1 MDKFIRALFSM
12 RMMALAML
20 VFLVAIGAATMIEST
35 YDIQTAKILIY
46 NAWWFECLLVYLC
59 FNLIANI
66 FRYRMFQ
73 REKIAM
79 LTFHISFIVIII
91 GAGITRFVS
100 FEGLMV
106 VREGEASDLIYA
118 TEPHLWFNI
127 NNNGKLVATGS
138 RKMLMSEQ
146 TNNYFDIE
154 ENIPGHNLRIEYVDF
169 KKRQIDTLVLSDTI
183 QSGVLEIITGG
194 MTSSYLSADNFVMVG
209 QTPLSYDKKD
219 AMPGIMVTRV
229 NGQLM
234 VETKIPMR
242 YLPMSQMQKFRQS
255 GLTPPDSMY
264 TEVPTD
270 SLVPFLST
278 TLYQVNGEQFV
289 FKREI
294 PHAKMTKMSSG
305 RKDVGTDVLTVKIT
319 DGNQSKIVALEG
331 GFGQIPTHHVFT
343 FNGLNYQMEY
353 GSTRFKIPFT
363 IICRDFQLDKYP
375 GSDVA
380 SSFAS
385 EVTIQD
391 PRNNYTRNQRI
402 FMNNVMDYDGF
413 RFFQSAYD
421 LDDPKTPENEEGT
434 RLSVNHDWWGT
445 NVTYL
450 GYLLMGIGMILSL
463 FAPNGRFKELLSKIK
478 SSHQRRE
485 SALMILVIASLA
497 FGSPVYAQEDHT
509 GHDHSGHEHEEHVHD
524 HSAHAQDV
532 QAMPQRPVKAIHRV
546 ASAEHSDEL
555 ATMLVQDFK
564 GRIIPFHTMS
574 EELLVKVYGKKKY
587 DGMNAV
593 QTVMSMHM
601 YPDYW
606 ISQPVIAVP
615 KAVREGLKLGE
626 YVSYKNMIDDNGQIK
641 FIDEY
646 NKAHQKLESKRSEFE
661 KKIIKLVERHQV
673 MQSIFSWQYMKII
686 PLKGDANN
694 MWYVPLSMEL
704 MERDSASSNLA
715 LRYLSALDEASEK
728 NSYGAVLDR
737 LNELKAFQRKVAG
750 NVAPSEAHVKLEVR
764 YNKMNI
770 FKNTMYSY
778 ALIGFCLLILF
789 FVRVFVKTSAKS
801 ERRFKR
807 WSVPFIVAMV
817 VIFLYHGAG
826 LGLRWYISGH
836 APWSNGYEALIFIA
850 WVTMIAGFIF
860 SRKNPVV
867 LAGTAILAFFF
878 IFVTELELLDPA
890 ITPLQPVLKSYWL
903 KVHVAIITGSYG
915 FVGLGAIFGLLNLSL
930 YATRGK
936 INGKRI
942 TAHIN
947 EITYISELTM
957 TIGLFMLTIGTFLGG
972 VWANESW
979 GRYWGWDPKETW
991 ALVSVLVYAVILH
1004 LRYIPALKDK
1014 FTFNVVS
1021 LWGFTS
1027 ILFTFFGVNF
1037 YLVGLHSYAQ
1047 GEGLGEVP
1055 MWIFW
1060 TVFAFYV
1067 FTEYAAV
1074 QYRLYKADGAAIH
1087 VRHFVRKA
1095 IISVGILY
1103 LVFLLHLLF
1112 IKRGFDAGTLISY
1125 TKIAGLLVLVNIVM
1139 FALGTLLAGNKA
1151 DLKSKELLD

>member
-35 YDIQTAKILIY
+35 YDIQTAKIMIY
-46 NAWWFECLLVYLC
+46 NAWWFECLLVFLC

-66 FRYRMFQ
+66 IRYRMFQ

-79 LTFHISFIVIII
+79 LTFHISFIVIIT
-91 GAGITRFVS
+91 GAGITRFLS

-106 VREGEASDLIYA
+106 IREGESSDLIYA
-118 TEPHLWFNI
+118 TEPHFWYNI
-127 NNNGKLVATGS
+127 NQNGKLVATGS
-138 RKMLMSEQ
+138 EKKLMSEQ

-154 ENIPGHNLRIEYVDF
+154 ENLPGHQLKIEYVDF
-169 KKRQIDTLVLSDTI
+169 KRKQIDTLMISDSI
-183 QSGVLEIITGG
+183 KGGVLEIITGG
-194 MTSSYLSADNFVMVG
+194 MTSSYLSRDNFVMVG
-209 QTPLSYDKKD
+209 QTPVSYDKKD
-219 AMPGIMVTRV
+219 AMPGIFVTKV

-234 VETKIPMR
+234 VETKVPMR
-242 YLPMSQMQKFRQS
+242 YLAMSQMQKFRQS
-255 GLTPPDSMY
+255 GLTPPDSLY

-270 SLVPFLST
+270 SMVPFLST

-294 PHAKMTKMSSG
+294 PNSKMIKMSSG
-305 RKDVGTDVLTVKIT
+305 RKDVGVDILMVKIT
-319 DGNQSKIVALEG
+319 DGNQSQIVALEG

-385 EVTIQD
+385 EVTIKD
-391 PRNNYTRNQRI
+391 PRNNYTRDQRI

-421 LDDPKTPENEEGT
+421 LDDPQTPENEEGT

-445 NVTYL
+445 NVTYI
-450 GYLLMGIGMILSL
+450 GYLLMAIGMILSL
-463 FAPNGRFKELLSKIK
+463 FAPNGRFKELLGKIK
-478 SSHQRRE
+478 NSHKRRD
-485 SALMILVIASLA
+485 SALTILIIASMA
-497 FGSPVYAQEDHT
+497 FTAPAYAQEDHT
-509 GHDHSGHEHEEHVHD
+509 GHNHEAHE
-524 HSAHAQDV
+524 HSAHDHDM
-532 QAMPQRPVKAIHRV
+532 QAMQAPVKAIHRV
-546 ASAEHSDEL
+546 ASEEHSDEL
-555 ATMLVQDFK
+555 ASLLVQDFK
-564 GRIIPFHTMS
+564 GRIIPFHTMC
-574 EELLVKVYGKKKY
+574 EELLVKVYGKKNYEGK
-587 DGMNAV
+587 NAV

-606 ISQPVIAVP
+606 ISQPVISVP

-626 YVSYKNMIDDNGQIK
+626 YTSYKDMIDDQGQIK
-641 FIDEY
+641 CIGQY
-646 NKAHQKLESKRSEFE
+646 NAAHQKLESKRNEFE

-686 PLKGDANN
+686 PLKDDPNH

-704 MERDSASSNLA
+704 MQRDSASSNLA
-715 LRYLSALDEASEK
+715 LRYLTALDDAAK
-728 NSYGAVLDR
+728 TNAYGNVLDK
-737 LNELKAFQRKVAG
+737 LNGLKAFQRKIAAD
-750 NVAPSEAHVKLEVR
+750 VAPSETHVKLEIS
-764 YNKMNI
+764 YNKMTI
-770 FKNTMYSY
+770 FKNVMYLY
-778 ALIGFCLLILF
+778 FTFGIILLIIF
-789 FVRVFVKTSAKS
+789 FVRVFVEPTAQS
-801 ERRFKR
+801 EKKFRK
-807 WSVPFIVAMV
+807 WSVPFI
-817 VIFLYHGAG
+817 IGIIITFIYHGAG

-850 WVTMIAGFIF
+850 WVTIIAGFIF
-860 SRKNPVV
+860 ARKNPVV
-867 LAGTAILAFFF
+867 LAGTAIMAFFF

-903 KVHVAIITGSYG
+903 KIHVAVITGSYG
-915 FVGLGAIFGLLNLSL
+915 FLGLGAIFGLLNLSL
-930 YATRGK
+930 Y
-936 INGKRI
+936 INRVKTNGLRI

-947 EITYISELTM
+947 EITFVSELTM

-1021 LWGFTS
+1021 LWGFAS

-1055 MWIFW
+1055 IWIFW
-1060 TVFAFYV
+1060 TVFGFYV
-1067 FTEYAAV
+1067 FTELAAV
-1074 QYRLYKADGAAIH
+1074 RYKLYKAEGNAIP
-1087 VRHFVRKA
+1087 VKHFVRKS
-1095 IISVGILY
+1095 IVTMSILY
-1103 LVFLLHLLF
+1103 LVFFLHLLF
-1112 IKRGFDAGTLISY
+1112 IKRGFDMVTFESY
-1125 TKIAGLLVLVNIVM
+1125 TKTAGLMLVVIAAMYLYASVT
-1139 FALGTLLAGNKA
+1139 AKKT
-1151 DLKSKELLD
+1151 DSKKDF